1 MLGYNF
7 LLGNH
12 SASHWVGYPRTS
24 HMQAE
29 MICMKSFRK
38 LLYAALLIVLAAFPA
53 PAECLR
59 CGNNLVDV
67 GDEKIDVLRKCGEP
81 TLVDQWEEEEILV
94 RNPEFDR
101 LGEVKRKRVYVP
113 VEKWVYNFGPTR
125 FIYIVIFKKGVVTE
139 IQTGDHGF

>member
-1 MLGYNF
+1 MM
-7 LLGNH
+7 
-12 SASHWVGYPRTS
+12 SEDWIS
-24 HMQAE
+24 
-29 MICMKSFRK
+29 MKSFRK
-38 LLYAALLIVLAAFPA
+38 LIPVILAIILAALPG

-59 CGNNLVDV
+59 CGNNLVDI

-81 TLVDQWEEEEILV
+81 TLVDQWEEQETLIKS
-94 RNPEFDR
+94 PEFNR